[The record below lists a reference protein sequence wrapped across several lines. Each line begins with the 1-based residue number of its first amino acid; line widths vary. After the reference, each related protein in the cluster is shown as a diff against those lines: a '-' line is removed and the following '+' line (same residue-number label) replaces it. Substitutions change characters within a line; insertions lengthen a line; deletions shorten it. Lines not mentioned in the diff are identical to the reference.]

1 MDIKEFFN
9 NLKAKI
15 KSLYTRVKDFCFE
28 NTKIA
33 IIIGLLI
40 LLILLC
46 IILFIST
53 TGKKKET
60 EEIEPIVL
68 SQPLIIPEGPVL
80 PKDYNISRKTENNW
94 SEEEISEWFTVPS
107 EKEIDALSKT
117 NDNMIN
123 EIIGAAP

>member
-107 EKEIDALSKT
+107 EKEIDALTKT